1 MGILELHFHDS
12 QLTWNVGGG
21 ETGEGRSFSLG
32 TGAKSGNPS
41 GGRSRSR
48 GGTDGP
54 PSMAPKLKSIGA
66 LALLVGGA
74 MAYNRLKAR
83 RAQKRAEAE
92 SGSLRRRLS
101 PRSK

>member
-12 QLTWNVGGG
+12 QLTWNIGAGG
-21 ETGEGRSFSLG
+21 ETSEGRSFSLG
-32 TGAKSGNPS
+32 TGAKSAD
-41 GGRSRSR
+41 GGRSRSPA
-48 GGTDGP
+48 GTDGR